1 MEVIKMEGCYRDVEG
16 EEEDSMKALK
26 EAMDI
31 PVVLEGKMV
40 PEDDSMKVFREGISL
55 AINFWWVIRLKIRY
69 KSLSDYGSSP
79 ERCVEWLCDSIFS
92 RFIRSKHLPS
102 ATIKFQLK
110 LQLISFLNHAPP
122 QDNSI
127 PEVCDQLVSMHQECL
142 QHDFSSVQILK
153 EADAH
158 RKQVNKFQ
166 IDSLPS
172 IQKKRK
178 TILDLQDRFRQDY
191 LNNLS
196 QSTSFKE
203 RFKNSIL
210 LSIRLGDI
218 PPSYLETF
226 EEKVTKFGMETYLKK
241 YGMETTPSVEIIQ
254 ETPSFDNRIQEV
266 NVSCPLMQQKQA
278 NSSSEMDGSNLTNS
292 IRVFEEG
299 VCLLMEDLWA
309 RHVFI
314 HNKCASNPSLMLQ
327 QLAEDILFWFTQTI
341 KPVSFDYIEWIV
353 RNELYPLPIPAKNV
367 FATTK
372 EVAKKLMV
380 MYEECLQG
388 NFSSVKT
395 LWEERHFGKKDYL
408 LGNCSTSSKAK

>member
-1 MEVIKMEGCYRDVEG
+1 MDVIKMEGCYRGVEG

-31 PVVLEGKMV
+31 SVVLEGKMD

-55 AINFWWVIRLKIRY
+55 AINFWWVIRLKIRSI
-69 KSLSDYGSSP
+69 SLCDYESSP

-102 ATIKFQLK
+102 ATIKLQLK
-110 LQLISFLNHAPP
+110 LQLISFLNVPAE
-122 QDNSI
+122 DNSI
-127 PEVCDQLVSMHQECL
+127 PEVCDQLVSMYQECL

-158 RKQVNKFQ
+158 RKRVNKFQ

-178 TILDLQDRFRQDY
+178 TILYLQDRFWQDY

-210 LSIRLGDI
+210 LSIRLGEI

-226 EEKVTKFGMETYLKK
+226 EEEVTKFGMETYLKK

-254 ETPSFDNRIQEV
+254 ETPSFDNRIQEA

-278 NSSSEMDGSNLTNS
+278 NSSSEMDGSNLTFS
-292 IRVFEEG
+292 IRVFEGG
-299 VCLLMEDLWA
+299 VRLLMEDLWE

-314 HNKCASNPSLMLQ
+314 HNKCGSNPSLMLQ

-353 RNELYPLPIPAKNV
+353 RNELYPLPIPAKIV

-388 NFSSVKT
+388 NFSSVESLSRGT
-395 LWEERHFGKKDYL
+395 AQPHLSG
-408 LGNCSTSSKAK
+408 

>member
-1 MEVIKMEGCYRDVEG
+1 
-16 EEEDSMKALK
+16 
-26 EAMDI
+26 MDNS
-31 PVVLEGKMV
+31 VVLEVKMDL
-40 PEDDSMKVFREGISL
+40 EEDSMKVFREGISL
-55 AINFWWVIRLKIRY
+55 AINFWWVIRLKIRR
-69 KSLSDYGSSP
+69 KSLCDYESSP
-79 ERCVEWLCDSIFS
+79 ERCVEWLCDTIFS

-102 ATIKFQLK
+102 ATIKLQLK
-110 LQLISFLNHAPP
+110 FQLISFLSNVPP
-122 QDNSI
+122 EDNSI
-127 PEVCDQLVSMHQECL
+127 LEVCDQLVSMYQECL

-158 RKQVNKFQ
+158 RKRVNKFQ

-172 IQKKRK
+172 IQKKKK
-178 TILDLQDRFRQDY
+178 TILYLQDCLWQDY
-191 LNNLS
+191 LKDLS

-226 EEKVTKFGMETYLKK
+226 EEEVTKFGMETYLKK

-254 ETPSFDNRIQEV
+254 EA
-266 NVSCPLMQQKQA
+266 NVSCPLIQA
-278 NSSSEMDGSNLTNS
+278 NSSSEIDCSNLTNS

-299 VCLLMEDLWA
+299 VGLLMEDLWV

-314 HNKCASNPSLMLQ
+314 HNKCGSNPSLMLQ

-341 KPVSFDYIEWIV
+341 KPVSFDYIEWII
-353 RNELYPLPIPAKNV
+353 RNELYPLPILAKNA
-367 FATTK
+367 FATTQ

-380 MYEECLQG
+380 MYEECLLD
-388 NFSSVKT
+388 NFSSVVT
-395 LWEERHFGKKDYL
+395 LREENLSRGS
-408 LGNCSTSSKAK
+408 CSTSSNEATDE